1 MSYVLF
7 KHFIEIFSRFT
18 SAIIQV
24 YVPFVNII
32 QTEYIRFQKS
42 LLRQQE
48 GNRYTIADIPHKHS
62 YYISSGSKLQIP
74 GYFYTLF

>member
-7 KHFIEIFSRFT
+7 IHFIEIFSRFT
-18 SAIIQV
+18 SVIIQV
-24 YVPFVNII
+24 YVSFVNII
-32 QTEYIRFQKS
+32 QTEYSKFQKS

-48 GNRYTIADIPHKHS
+48 GNRYTIADIPKNQS
-62 YYISSGSKLQIP
+62 YYISSGNILQIP